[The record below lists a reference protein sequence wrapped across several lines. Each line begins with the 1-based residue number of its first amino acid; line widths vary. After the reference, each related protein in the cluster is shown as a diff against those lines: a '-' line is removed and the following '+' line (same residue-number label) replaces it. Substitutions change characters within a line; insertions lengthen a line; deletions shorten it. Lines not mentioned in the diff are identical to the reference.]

1 MPSLPQ
7 TSPPLIYLAAILWI
21 FLTFGVV
28 EGASIRDHRLRGS
41 KSDSPEGDV
50 LRAQDTDMLKALE
63 YIESLH
69 HRAPHI
75 LEHDAS
81 RMDDAEKLRA
91 MLRPAS
97 DPKQS
102 HEEQEEK
109 GSEDKSEELLQAVLS
124 TLQQTE
130 KAARPALLGAVP
142 QGMSTTY
149 PRMPQKAHRKL
160 PLLFEDEE
168 AEERGE
174 EAQRGDTRH
183 ESPFKRTK
191 ENVEGRYT
199 PQNLATLQSVF
210 DELDKLTGAN
220 ILQKRQD
227 EDGDMEEDET
237 EDDEEM
243 SNRRNAAYDDMDRDL
258 LEWGP
263 LDEEEEEE
271 EESDS
276 DHGAD
281 YIEDNDEDAG
291 NNDEEDDSF
300 PVKRSSDAD
309 DVVNLVDHYL
319 LKVLEKTEEEQ
330 EKGEAAEGGGRT
342 ERWLSQNRYPDN
354 IDPRVIYQLLTI
366 SQRFQIPAEDLTGL
380 LKPREQT
387 DDRKLRKTNKLS
399 EAERKFSKIS
409 SKKAT
414 PAAHVYNRRPPYV
427 RKTPEEQRTEEI
439 LKVLGIG
446 GEEEPAPPMKQRQQ
460 NILTSQ
466 LHSHPAGRWRESAP
480 TQRRLPHPFR
490 DDYDDT
496 EDQDELAAYLAQMLN
511 PKPAFSNTAPQKR
524 QEVGQSTT
532 DSLEK
537 TMEEYFDL
545 MDKERRQSEDSETR
559 AQSWENEAVMKMLN
573 YLNPEEEEAKTAK
586 GK

>member
-1 MPSLPQ
+1 MRVW

-41 KSDSPEGDV
+41 ESDSPEGDV

-102 HEEQEEK
+102 QEEQEET

-160 PLLFEDEE
+160 PLLFEDE
-168 AEERGE
+168 
-174 EAQRGDTRH
+174 

-319 LKVLEKTEEEQ
+319 LK
-330 EKGEAAEGGGRT
+330 
-342 ERWLSQNRYPDN
+342 RWLSQNRYPDN

-466 LHSHPAGRWRESAP
+466 LHNHPAGRWREYAP